1 MVIVDASTYKNFI
14 HDINGNEVFIDYV
27 LRKNSIHTADNKPSV
42 IFIKNIKNGIT
53 YVINVDHPDFKPINV
68 DVIKLINLI
77 IQLTT
82 ESFVVDKK
90 KFLNLFKNKN
100 VSDILIFDFQRG
112 YEVTDLKELQ
122 TNCHINFQNQFG
134 ENYLDLNF
142 VIPMSKHIERFEMVY
157 NFFSESFQEFELDYS
172 FEKMNG
178 VITETLS
185 EVECNGIHID
195 TELFNFHFGSRGLTE
210 TGTKVFSEYNLFTS
224 TGRPSNRFA
233 RVNYAALNKDNGCR
247 TAFTSRFGENGTLL
261 GLDYRAYHP
270 HIVANLINFKLDLET
285 DVYEFLGKSYFH
297 KDVLTTEEI
306 KLSKNQT
313 FQNFYGGIKDEY
325 LNIEFFKKVH
335 EYVTHRW
342 QFFERNGYVET
353 PVFKRRIT
361 EHHISD
367 PNPNKLFN
375 YLLQAA
381 ETEFSIQSISRI
393 NDFLRN
399 RESKV
404 VLYTYDSILV
414 DLSKNDGIETVKCIK
429 NTMIDNQFP
438 VRCYVGKNYNDLCE
452 IQIQT

>member
-1 MVIVDASTYKNFI
+1 MVIVDSSTYKNFI
-14 HDINGNEVFIDYV
+14 REINGSEVFIDYV
-27 LRKNSIHTADNKPSV
+27 LRKSSIHTANNTPSV
-42 IFIKNIKNGIT
+42 VFVKNIKSGVT
-53 YVINVDHPDFKPINV
+53 YVINVDHQDIKPVNV
-68 DVIKLINLI
+68 DIFKLVDLV

-82 ESFVVDKK
+82 ETFVVDKK
-90 KFLNLFKNKN
+90 KFLNLFKNRN

-112 YEVTDLKELQ
+112 YEITDLKELQ
-122 TNCHINFQNQFG
+122 TECHTRLQNQFG
-134 ENYLDLNF
+134 ENYIDLNL
-142 VIPMSKHIERFEMVY
+142 VIPMAKHIERFESTFK
-157 NFFSESFQEFELDYS
+157 FFSDSCQDFELDYS
-172 FEKMNG
+172 FEMMNG

-195 TELFNFHFGSRGLTE
+195 TEVFNQHFGSRGLIETE
-210 TGTKVFSEYNLFTS
+210 QRVFSEYNLFTS

-233 RVNYAALNKDNGCR
+233 KVNYAALNKDNGCR
-247 TAFTSRFGENGTLL
+247 SAFTSRFGENGVLL
-261 GLDYRAYHP
+261 GFDYRAYHP
-270 HIVANLINFKLDLET
+270 HIVANLINFKLDLDT
-285 DVYEFLGKSYFH
+285 DVYEFLGRAYFH
-297 KDVLTTEEI
+297 KDTLTAEEI

-313 FQNFYGGIKDEY
+313 FQNFYGGIRDEY

-335 EYVTHRW
+335 DYITHRW
-342 QFFERNGYVET
+342 QFFEKNGYVET

-414 DLSKNDGIETVKCIK
+414 DLSKNDGIETVKSIK
-429 NTMIDNQFP
+429 TTMIDNQFP
-438 VRCYVGKNYNDLCE
+438 VKCYVGKNYNDLCE
-452 IQIQT
+452 IQIQM